1 MSTKEKP
8 APCGYGGS
16 HARPPRLE
24 LRVYVLDRSPRSA
37 VTVINLERLCEQ
49 YVSGRY
55 RIQTID
61 LLRNP
66 DRCREDQIVAVP
78 TVERHWPLPRRRV
91 IGTLAD
97 SERAVAGLEL
107 GAVN

>member
-8 APCGYGGS
+8 ARCGYGGS
-16 HARPPRLE
+16 RARPPRLE
-24 LRVYVLDRSPRSA
+24 LRVYVLDRSARSA
-37 VTVINLERLCEQ
+37 VIVANLERLCELR
-49 YVSGRY
+49 VPGRY
-55 RIQTID
+55 RIQIVD
-61 LLRNP
+61 LLKSP

-91 IGTLAD
+91 IGTLANL
-97 SERAVAGLEL
+97 ERAAAGLEL